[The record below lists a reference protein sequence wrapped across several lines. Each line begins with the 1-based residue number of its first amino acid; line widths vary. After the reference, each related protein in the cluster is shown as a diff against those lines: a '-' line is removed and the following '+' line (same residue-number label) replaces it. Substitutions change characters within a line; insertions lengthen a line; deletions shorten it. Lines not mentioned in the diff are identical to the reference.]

1 MKPRRLESET
11 IVSSSATA
19 GATSSG
25 ATSLGSVVG
34 RVTGG
39 ASERAS
45 GPGMAGREDWGPD
58 ASRARSIRHRSGLD
72 SRASCGI
79 VRSFDRHR
87 SIDRQPRHAGHGE
100 VRDGVRDR
108 GTAAGG
114 LHLQRAVPVL
124 GRRGPGLQDVRHRD
138 RLGHRAGLD
147 RRRERRWADD
157 GGLGPHPEE
166 HPDPEVVEGRRVRR
180 RARHQRAGRR
190 AAQALHRTARW
201 RDRRPRGPDR

>member
-58 ASRARSIRHRSGLD
+58 ASRARSIPTGQGLT
-72 SRASCGI
+72 
-79 VRSFDRHR
+79 
-87 SIDRQPRHAGHGE
+87 AGHPAVLFGRSTDIGRLTDSPDSGGMGRCVMAYEIEGRLLEVCTCNVLCPCWVGE
-100 VRDGVRDR
+100 DPDFKTCDTVIAWGIEQGTIEGVE
-108 GTAAGG
+108 
-114 LHLQRAVPVL
+114 
-124 GRRGPGLQDVRHRD
+124 
-138 RLGHRAGLD
+138 
-147 RRRERRWADD
+147 RRRADD

-180 RARHQRAGRR
+180 RARDQRAGRR
-190 AAQALHRTARW
+190 AAQALHRTARR
-201 RDRRPRGPDR
+201 RDRRPRRA